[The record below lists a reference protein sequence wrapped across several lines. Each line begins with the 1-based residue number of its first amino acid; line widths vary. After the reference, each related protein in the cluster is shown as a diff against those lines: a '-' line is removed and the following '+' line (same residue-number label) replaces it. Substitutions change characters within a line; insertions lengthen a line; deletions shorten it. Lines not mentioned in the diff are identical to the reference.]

1 MLLDLDLINIAVES
15 ELTLFSFRLNDYS
28 KLFSL
33 FFNLKFSC
41 VCTKSIT
48 TSVHGLALFPS
59 QRRTL

>member
-1 MLLDLDLINIAVES
+1 MLLDLDLINIVVES
-15 ELTLFSFRLNDYS
+15 ELTLFSFRLKDYS

-41 VCTKSIT
+41 VCTKSIAT
-48 TSVHGLALFPS
+48 TVHGLALFPS